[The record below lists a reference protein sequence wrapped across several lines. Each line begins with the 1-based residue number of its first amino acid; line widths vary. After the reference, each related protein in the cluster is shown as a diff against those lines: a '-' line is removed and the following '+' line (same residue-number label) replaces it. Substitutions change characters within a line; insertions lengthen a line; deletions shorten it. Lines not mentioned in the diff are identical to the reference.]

1 MTGWECFAEEMR
13 KRGMTETQ
21 INSKTAAACV
31 DILAETG
38 TEYLSAYDARKE
50 TERIRKN
57 ADRGLF
63 NVTSECS
70 RYEALRDAAKREYQE
85 LCDLINKA
93 TKDAEEYFESLNN
106 ALEKC
111 ETEEGRD
118 ALRTAQMFINSVKV
132 DTKYDNTAFIIG
144 LAAILSGKKIEPIE
158 ELKKIN
164 TKLPSIELGDFGIVK
179 RY

>member
-50 TERIRKN
+50 TERIRKT
-57 ADRGLF
+57 ADRELF
-63 NVTSECS
+63 NVKSECS
-70 RYEALRDAAKREYQE
+70 RFEDLRDTAKREYRE
-85 LCDLINKA
+85 LRDLINKA
-93 TKDAEEYFESLNN
+93 TREAEEYFESLNN

-144 LAAILSGKKIEPIE
+144 LAAILSGKKIEPID

-164 TKLPSIELGDFGIVK
+164 IKLPTIHLGDFGIVK
-179 RY
+179 LY